1 MDKKYELTEDTITCC
16 GRTLHRVRA
25 IKSFGGVKAGEL
37 GGYIENED
45 NLSQEGD
52 AWVYGNAQVYDSAR
66 VYGDAWV
73 YGDALVYGNAQVY
86 GNADIQSSRNY
97 FVAGP
102 LGSRDR
108 FTTFFR
114 TKSNDIKVACGC
126 FKGTIDE
133 FVSKVKETHGTSAY
147 GQEYC
152 GIVDFVKNYLNLI
165 KE

>member
-16 GRTLHRVRA
+16 GNTLHRIRA
-25 IKSFGGVKAGEL
+25 TKSFGGVQAGEL
-37 GGYIENED
+37 GGYIENEN

-52 AWVYGNAQVYDSAR
+52 AWVYGNARVYDSA
-66 VYGDAWV
+66 WV
-73 YGDALVYGNAQVY
+73 CGSAQVY
-86 GNADIQSSRNY
+86 GNARVCGDAYIQSTRNY

-102 LGSRDR
+102 LGSRDA
-108 FTTFFR
+108 FTTFYR

-126 FKGTIDE
+126 FKGTVDE

-147 GQEYC
+147 AQEYC

>member
-52 AWVYGNAQVYDSAR
+52 ARVYGNARVYD
-66 VYGDAWV
+66 
-73 YGDALVYGNAQVY
+73 
-86 GNADIQSSRNY
+86 NADIQSSRNY